1 MSAFLFPWAFALAA
15 LAPVIVVMYLLKLKR
30 RPQQVPSTLL
40 WRRSVQ
46 DMIANAPFQRLRN
59 NLLLWLQLLILALL
73 VFALSR
79 PVLRMAGS
87 RGETII
93 LLLDLSASMQTVEAD
108 GETRLEKARRL
119 AIQAIDSMSAG
130 NDLIPGFTSRD
141 EMMIIGIT
149 DRPVP
154 LQPLTED
161 RGALRAAVRAAQVSD
176 TAADLTDLAYILKER
191 TMSIVEGA
199 LQPNEN
205 ARVILISDGALGD
218 SVIALADV
226 LNIDFISVGE
236 ASDNVGFVAVDVRES
251 FSGNFEYQVFTSL
264 FNSSAETRTVF
275 VELAVEG
282 EVLDLKKADIPP
294 RATGGVVFTLG
305 ESVRGLATLRLVD
318 HRDPY
323 PLDDM
328 VRANVAPPQNLDV
341 LVVSRGNSFLESV
354 FSIDPRTSVSRI
366 SPDQYKPSDE
376 YEIVVFD
383 NCTVPEV
390 PAVGSFVFV
399 NSLPPAEFAF
409 GEAGPTIEN
418 PAVIDWSR
426 VHPLTRYTNFERVLI
441 GESRNLAPPPGAVP
455 LVQALSTDLIS
466 YLETETQRVLVIGF
480 DINRSYWPVDVSFP
494 IFFANLIDTWARA
507 GAAGSRPSYVT
518 GETVPLVPPRDAAR
532 AAVKTPSGRTISYNL
547 EGRTTIYLTETQEA
561 GIYTVTFDNDA
572 PRIVPVNPLSLLESD
587 IPVITELSVAGRT
600 VTASQGEV
608 KTRQEI
614 WHWLALAALGVL
626 MLEWTIYCRRTF
638 M

>member
-15 LAPVIVVMYLLKLKR
+15 LAPIIVVMYLLKLKR

-108 GETRLEKARRL
+108 GETRLEKAKTL
-119 AIQAIDSMSAG
+119 AIDAIDAMSAG
-130 NDLIPGFTSRD
+130 NELIPGFTARD

-161 RGALRAAVRAAQVSD
+161 RGALRNAVRAAEATD
-176 TAADLTDLAYILKER
+176 TAADLTDLGYILKER

-205 ARVILISDGALGD
+205 ARVVLISDGALGD

-236 ASDNVGFVAVDVRES
+236 ATDNVGFVAVDVRES
-251 FSGNFEYQVFTSL
+251 FSGTFEYQVFTSI
-264 FNSSAETRTVF
+264 FNSSAEARTVF

-282 EVLDLKKADIPP
+282 EVLDLKKADIPA
-294 RATGGVVFTLG
+294 RGNGGVVFTLG

-354 FSIDPRTSVSRI
+354 FTIDPRTSVSRI

-383 NCTVPEV
+383 DCTVPEV
-390 PAVGSFVFV
+390 PAIGSFVFV
-399 NSLPPAEFAF
+399 NSLPPADFGY
-409 GEAGPTIEN
+409 GEAGPLLEN

-441 GESRNLAPPPGAVP
+441 GESMNLAPPPGAVP

-466 YLETETQRVLVIGF
+466 YLETETQRLLVIGF

-518 GETVPLVPPRDAAR
+518 GETIPLVPPRDAAR
-532 AAVKTPSGRTISYNL
+532 ANVRTPSGRDIAYNL
-547 EGRTTIYLTETQEA
+547 EGRTTIYLTETQES
-561 GIYTVTFDNDA
+561 GIYSATFDNEA

-587 IPVITELSVAGRT
+587 ITVATELSVAGRT

-614 WHWLALAALGVL
+614 WHWLALAALGIL
-626 MLEWTIYCRRTF
+626 MLEWTIYCRRTY